1 MEVSEE
7 EESEEEEEEEEKAS
21 SYAALLQSLKSKA
34 KKQSNE
40 DGGRGA
46 KRRKL
51 DPDAMVLDDEGE
63 VTEEDDGVEGGE
75 EEEIQEDS
83 DDDVE
88 EDINDSFET
97 HFANPPKLFPQ
108 AIEAAKRNEWTTTKT
123 VQATGNVG
131 KMSTSVPAIEDPT
144 LTSHAEYVGKKVLK
158 STSELKLKPRLRT
171 RECGLT
177 HSLQLAL
184 APTVFSY
191 TDLYVST
198 RTHKNAPHLRH
209 LYALHALNHIYKTRD
224 RVLKN
229 NAKLARIAA
238 TASDDK
244 SNAAE
249 PPDLRDQGF
258 TRPKILI
265 ILPTRNAALEVIRTI
280 TDLAQPEQQEN
291 RKRLNEQFGLPAGAE
306 DPLVNSNKPEDFK
319 ALFAGNH
326 DDDFRIGI
334 KFTRKTI
341 KYFSSFYNSDIIL
354 ASPLGLKLAIGA
366 SEDEAAFADEGKA
379 RKKNKN
385 QKQDYDFLSSIEV
398 CIVDHADA
406 MRMQNWEHLEFC
418 MKHINLIPRSLH
430 DTDFSRV
437 REWCLDSHSP
447 YFRQT
452 ILLSS
457 FQAPEFNRF
466 QSAYMRNA
474 LSGRVSTRPSTFPG
488 QPLKHLSSIGGVTQI
503 FHRFSSQTPLQDPD
517 ARFDFFTKTILPTY
531 ILSPRAPNK
540 GVLIF
545 IPNSFDFLRMR
556 NHFAHTLAN
565 PIAFGTLSEHTSPSD
580 IARARTHFAN
590 GRYRVL
596 LYSGRAHQYRRYV
609 IKGTREVWFYGVPE
623 EPGAYEEVGAFVAMG
638 DDERKGG
645 GSRKVASVFSKW
657 EGLAVERVVGTERV
671 GVMVQEGRGDVFE
684 FL

>member
-1 MEVSEE
+1 MIV
-7 EESEEEEEEEEKAS
+7 
-21 SYAALLQSLKSKA
+21 
-34 KKQSNE
+34 
-40 DGGRGA
+40 D
-46 KRRKL
+46 
-51 DPDAMVLDDEGE
+51 DDEGG
-63 VTEEDDGVEGGE
+63 VTEEDDTVEGEE
-75 EEEIQEDS
+75 EEEIQEDN
-83 DDDVE
+83 DDDAE
-88 EDINDSFET
+88 EDIHDPFEM
-97 HFANPPKLFPQ
+97 HFANPPKLFLQ
-108 AIEAAKRNEWTTTKT
+108 AIEAAKRNEWSTTKT
-123 VQATGNVG
+123 IQPAGNVG
-131 KMSTSVPAIEDPT
+131 KISISVPAIEDPR
-144 LTSHAEYVGKKVLK
+144 LTSHTQYVGKKVLK
-158 STSELKLKPRLRT
+158 STLELKLKPL
-171 RECGLT
+171 
-177 HSLQLAL
+177 
-184 APTVFSY
+184 FSY
-191 TDLYVST
+191 TDLYIST

-229 NAKLARIAA
+229 NAKLAKIAA

-244 SNAAE
+244 GSVIE

-265 ILPTRNAALEVIRTI
+265 ILPTRNAAW
-280 TDLAQPEQQEN
+280 
-291 RKRLNEQFGLPAGAE
+291 RLNEQFGLPAGAE
-306 DPLVNSNKPEDFK
+306 DPLINSNKPEDFK

-366 SEDEAAFADEGKA
+366 SEDEAAFANEGKA

-452 ILLSS
+452 VLLSS
-457 FQAPEFNRF
+457 FQAPEFNSF

-474 LSGRVSTRPSTFPG
+474 LSGHISTRPGTFPG
-488 QPLKHLSSIGGVTQI
+488 QPLKYLSCLGGITQT

-517 ARFDFFTKTILPTY
+517 ARFEFFMKTILPTY
-531 ILSPRAPNK
+531 ILSPRAPSK
-540 GVLIF
+540 GILIF
-545 IPNSFDFLRMR
+545 IPNSFDFLRVR
-556 NHFAHTLAN
+556 NHFAHTIAT
-565 PIAFGTLSEHTSPSD
+565 PISFGSISEHTSPSD

-596 LYSGRAHQYRRYV
+596 LYSGRAHHYRRYV

-623 EPGAYEEVGAFVAMG
+623 ELGAYEEVGAFLAIG
-638 DDERKGG
+638 DEGKERV
-645 GSRKVASVFSKW
+645 SRKVASVFSKW
-657 EGLAVERVVGTERV
+657 EGLAVERVVGSERV
-671 GVMVQEGRGDVFE
+671 GVMVQGRGDVFE

>member
-1 MEVSEE
+1 MVLGHDEE
-7 EESEEEEEEEEKAS
+7 GNVVEEDIGVEGEEEEEE
-21 SYAALLQSLKSKA
+21 
-34 KKQSNE
+34 
-40 DGGRGA
+40 
-46 KRRKL
+46 
-51 DPDAMVLDDEGE
+51 
-63 VTEEDDGVEGGE
+63 GVQG
-75 EEEIQEDS
+75 D

-88 EDINDSFET
+88 VDIHDPFET
-97 HFANPPKLFPQ
+97 HFANPPELFPQ
-108 AIEAAKRNEWTTTKT
+108 AIEAAKRNEWSTFKT
-123 VQATGNVG
+123 VPAAGNVG
-131 KMSTSVPAIEDPT
+131 KMSISVPATEDPR
-144 LTSHAEYVGKKVLK
+144 LTSHAQYLGKKVLK
-158 STSELKLKPRLRT
+158 SISELKLKPRLRT
-171 RECGLT
+171 PECELT
-177 HSLQLAL
+177 HPLQLAL
-184 APTVFSY
+184 APTIFSY
-191 TDLYVST
+191 TDLYFST
-198 RTHKNAPHLRH
+198 RTHKNTPHLRH
-209 LYALHALNHIYKTRD
+209 LYALHVLNHIYKTRD

-229 NAKLARIAA
+229 NAKLAKIA
-238 TASDDK
+238 TAFNDK
-244 SNAAE
+244 SSAVE

-265 ILPTRNAALEVIRTI
+265 ILPTRNAALDVIRTI
-280 TDLAQPEQQEN
+280 ADLAQPEQQEN

-341 KYFSSFYNSDIIL
+341 KYFSSFYTSDIIL

-366 SEDEAAFADEGKA
+366 GEDEAAFANEGKVW
-379 RKKNKN
+379 KKNKN

-418 MKHINLIPRSLH
+418 MKHINLVPRSLH

-437 REWCLDSHSP
+437 RVWSLDSHSP

-452 ILLSS
+452 IFLSS
-457 FQAPEFNRF
+457 FQAPEFNHF
-466 QSAYMRNA
+466 QSVYMQNA
-474 LSGRVSTRPSTFPG
+474 LSGRASTRPSTFPG
-488 QPLKHLSSIGGVTQI
+488 QPLKHLSSIGGITQI

-517 ARFDFFTKTILPTY
+517 SRFNFFTKTILPTY

-540 GVLIF
+540 GILVF
-545 IPNSFDFLRMR
+545 IPNSFDFLRVR
-556 NHFAHTLAN
+556 NHFAHTLAT
-565 PIAFGTLSEHTSPSD
+565 PIAFGSISEHTPLSD
-580 IARARTHFAN
+580 IARARAHFAN
-590 GRYRVL
+590 GRYKVL
-596 LYSGRAHQYRRYV
+596 LYSGRAHHYRRYV

-623 EPGAYEEVGAFVAMG
+623 ELGAYEEVGAFLAMG
-638 DDERKGG
+638 DQEGKVGA
-645 GSRKVASVFSKW
+645 SRKVASVFSKW

>member
-1 MEVSEE
+1 MIV
-7 EESEEEEEEEEKAS
+7 
-21 SYAALLQSLKSKA
+21 
-34 KKQSNE
+34 
-40 DGGRGA
+40 D
-46 KRRKL
+46 
-51 DPDAMVLDDEGE
+51 DDEGG
-63 VTEEDDGVEGGE
+63 VTEEDDTVEGEE
-75 EEEIQEDS
+75 EEEIQEDN
-83 DDDVE
+83 DDDAE
-88 EDINDSFET
+88 EDIHDPFEM
-97 HFANPPKLFPQ
+97 HFANPPKLFLQ
-108 AIEAAKRNEWTTTKT
+108 AIEAAKRNEWSTTKT
-123 VQATGNVG
+123 IQPAGNVG
-131 KMSTSVPAIEDPT
+131 KISISVPAIEDPR
-144 LTSHAEYVGKKVLK
+144 LTSHTQYVGKKVLK
-158 STSELKLKPRLRT
+158 STLELKLKPRLRT
-171 RECGLT
+171 PECGLT
-177 HSLQLAL
+177 HPLQLAL
-184 APTVFSY
+184 APIVFSY
-191 TDLYVST
+191 TDLYIST

-229 NAKLARIAA
+229 NAKLAKIAA

-244 SNAAE
+244 GSVIE

-265 ILPTRNAALEVIRTI
+265 ILPTRNAALEVICTI
-280 TDLAQPEQQEN
+280 ADLAQPEQQEN

-306 DPLVNSNKPEDFK
+306 DPLINSNKPEDFK

-366 SEDEAAFADEGKA
+366 SEDEAAFANEGKA

-452 ILLSS
+452 VLLSS
-457 FQAPEFNRF
+457 FQAPEFNSF

-474 LSGRVSTRPSTFPG
+474 LSGHISTRPGTFPG
-488 QPLKHLSSIGGVTQI
+488 QPLKYLSCLGGITQT

-517 ARFDFFTKTILPTY
+517 ARFEFFMKTILPT
-531 ILSPRAPNK
+531 
-540 GVLIF
+540 
-545 IPNSFDFLRMR
+545 
-556 NHFAHTLAN
+556 
-565 PIAFGTLSEHTSPSD
+565 
-580 IARARTHFAN
+580 
-590 GRYRVL
+590 VL
-596 LYSGRAHQYRRYV
+596 LYSGRAHHYRRYV

-623 EPGAYEEVGAFVAMG
+623 ELGAYEEVGAFLAIG
-638 DDERKGG
+638 DEGKERV
-645 GSRKVASVFSKW
+645 SRKVASVFSKW
-657 EGLAVERVVGTERV
+657 EGLAVERVVGSERV
-671 GVMVQEGRGDVFE
+671 GVMVQGRGDVFE